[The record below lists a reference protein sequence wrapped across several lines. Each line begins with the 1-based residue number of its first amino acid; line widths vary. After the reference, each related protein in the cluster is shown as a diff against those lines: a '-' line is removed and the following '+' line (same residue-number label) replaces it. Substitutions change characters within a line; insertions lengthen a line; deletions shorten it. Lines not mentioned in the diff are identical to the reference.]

1 MFSLLYQI
9 PTCLQR
15 LYGGVA
21 WRMDTPGKVML
32 TFDDGPI
39 PEVTPKILAILREK
53 QVPATFFVV
62 GDNVRKHPGL
72 LQSIVAEGHR
82 IGNHTFHHLR
92 GLKTSTEDYL
102 RDVEAC
108 QSLIGQ
114 QSKLFRPPHGRMR
127 FSQKRALRKMG
138 YEIVLWDVLTHD
150 YNPRYSKDKMLR
162 IVDRYVRDGSI
173 IVFHDSLR
181 SNERML
187 ATLPAVIDL
196 LRTKGYSF
204 V

>member
-1 MFSLLYQI
+1 
-9 PTCLQR
+9 
-15 LYGGVA
+15 
-21 WRMDTPGKVML
+21 ML

-53 QVPATFFVV
+53 QVHATFFVV
-62 GDNVRKHPGL
+62 GDNVRKHPEL
-72 LQSIVAEGHR
+72 LQAIVAEGHGV
-82 IGNHTFHHLR
+82 GNHTFHHLR

-102 RDVEAC
+102 QDVAAC
-108 QSLIGQ
+108 QSLINHHVSFIPH
-114 QSKLFRPPHGRMR
+114 QSSFFRPPHGRMR

-150 YNPRYSKDKMLR
+150 YNPRYDKEKMLK

-187 ATLPAVIDL
+187 DTLPAAIDL
-196 LRTKGYSF
+196 LRAKGYSF